1 MFKGSDIVAI
11 NFADR
16 SLEALQ
22 LEKLGNNY
30 EVKAW
35 SRLALEQDVIEDGKI
50 ILVDRLRR
58 LVKQLFSQAQPK
70 SLSPKEIVFSLPESK
85 VFSESMLLPGGLKK
99 EELETIVTRKALE
112 SIPVESELLDAD
124 YVTRPL
130 GEKQEVF
137 YAATY
142 KQVVD
147 EYVSLFAG
155 LDINVRLI
163 ALESAALATA
173 IASSAETRQLLILD
187 IGTRTTIASVV
198 IKGAV
203 RYVININI

>member
-85 VFSESMLLPGGLKK
+85 VFSESMLL
-99 EELETIVTRKALE
+99 
-112 SIPVESELLDAD
+112 
-124 YVTRPL
+124 
-130 GEKQEVF
+130 
-137 YAATY
+137 AA
-142 KQVVD
+142 
-147 EYVSLFAG
+147 
-155 LDINVRLI
+155 
-163 ALESAALATA
+163 
-173 IASSAETRQLLILD
+173 
-187 IGTRTTIASVV
+187 
-198 IKGAV
+198 
-203 RYVININI
+203 